1 MPHHFTNLITHYI
14 EHIGKH
20 NQFTDILRL
29 SLLKINTSQLTRWTL
44 VAFKGAFLL
53 DPQRRSLGRE
63 VLLRFARHA
72 RHSLIPNTVGAE
84 CRFNSRD
91 STWWWVRA
99 LSSYLQ
105 VTEDWS
111 ILEEKLQMVYLDDDE

>member
-1 MPHHFTNLITHYI
+1 M
-14 EHIGKH
+14 
-20 NQFTDILRL
+20 
-29 SLLKINTSQLTRWTL
+29 LKINTSQLTRWTL